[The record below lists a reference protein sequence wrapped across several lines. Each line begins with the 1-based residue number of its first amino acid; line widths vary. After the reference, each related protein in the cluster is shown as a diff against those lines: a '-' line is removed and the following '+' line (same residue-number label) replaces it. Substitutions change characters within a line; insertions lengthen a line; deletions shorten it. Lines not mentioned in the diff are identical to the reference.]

1 MLIKPPT
8 NEISTQT
15 AFALNDAVGG
25 VYYRKGLYKW
35 SGKNKS
41 DCGASE

>member
-1 MLIKPPT
+1 MLVKLLA
-8 NEISTQT
+8 NEIPTQT